1 MTPLTRRRLS
11 GWLAMAPILAGCASA
26 EPDYYRLVVVPGT
39 PRRAMPRRVELREVG
54 LARYLDR
61 AEIVRGGGS
70 TKLDISS
77 DTRWAEPIG
86 DMVTRVLAENLN
98 QRLPGTTVAPER
110 SSLGGE
116 PDTVAEAEIT
126 RFEADSASRVVLRGR
141 FSVRRLGTGST
152 TLEREFEETL
162 PLESTSTDALARG
175 MSAALGILAD
185 RMAEALAGLRAP
197 QPGARMRR

>member
-1 MTPLTRRRLS
+1 
-11 GWLAMAPILAGCASA
+11 
-26 EPDYYRLVVVPGT
+26 
-39 PRRAMPRRVELREVG
+39 MPRRVELREVG